1 MWVVAYLPEA
11 EQERSALPKT
21 ERAALINADAKLGA
35 YGPLLGYPH
44 TSAVRGAEG
53 LRELRPRAGRS
64 AWRALYRQVG
74 EVLVVAAIGP
84 EAQSDPR
91 GFAGRCGGRW
101 SGWRK
106 WRKTDAQG
114 VGAEDRGPDCG

>member
-1 MWVVAYLPEA
+1 MWVVAYLAEA
-11 EQERSALPKT
+11 EQERAALPKT

-44 TSAVRGAEG
+44 TSAVRGAHA

-64 AWRALYRQVG
+64 AYRALYRQVG
-74 EVLVVAAIGP
+74 KMYVVAAVGP

-91 GFAGRCGGRW
+91 GFDRAVRRALE
-101 SGWRK
+101 RLA
-106 WRKTDAQG
+106 R
-114 VGAEDRGPDCG
+114 VEED

>member
-1 MWVVAYLPEA
+1 MWLVAYLPEA
-11 EQERSALPKT
+11 GQERAVLPNA

-35 YGPLLGYPH
+35 FGPLLGYPH
-44 TSAVRGAEG
+44 TSAVRGADR

-74 EVLVVAAIGP
+74 EVFVVAAVGR

-91 GFAGRCGGRW
+91 GFDRAVRRALD
-101 SGWRK
+101 RLEN
-106 WRKTDAQG
+106 
-114 VGAEDRGPDCG
+114 VAED